1 MRKNEDGMYTY
12 LDVPSKYN
20 CVYKKLLIKLS
31 DLGVDMIKDCTST
44 CKGINRQVINCWN
57 MFQSACAAYT
67 LGYWKQA
74 DLLINYINSSLQFG
88 CDEYTTDEKPVFMIF
103 ELNIP
108 ITITGSQ
115 KIKYNEANFVIAN
128 REYVVEDTLTIYQVI
143 NERENIIASGLSV
156 NSPVKFNELVLNAEV
171 GQVYIFRASVEG
183 QDGET
188 YYSNDYIVECVSV
201 PAMNVMYYGHTD
213 IAPQVFDKMS
223 INDIMAIEGNTP
235 RTITGSNNNTFI
247 IKQKKKIHYLL
258 IPDKLM
264 TLVKAEY
271 GTTLVTTLWDG
282 EEEGAYKTNNPGG
295 IYDGIHYNVFF
306 LYSPSIF
313 DDDIR
318 ITCRNK

>member
-128 REYVVEDTLTIYQVI
+128 REYAVEDTLTIYQVI

-258 IPDKLM
+258 IPDELM

-271 GTTLVTTLWDG
+271 GTILVTTLWDG
-282 EEEGAYKTNNPGG
+282 KEGAYKTNNPGG

>member
-88 CDEYTTDEKPVFMIF
+88 CDEYTTDEKPVFMVF

-223 INDIMAIEGNTP
+223 IDDIMAIEGNTP

-271 GTTLVTTLWDG
+271 GTILVTTLWDG
-282 EEEGAYKTNNPGG
+282 KEGAYKTNNPGG

>member
-57 MFQSACAAYT
+57 MFQSACVAYT

-188 YYSNDYIVECVSV
+188 YYSNDYIVKCVSV

-258 IPDKLM
+258 IPDELM

-271 GTTLVTTLWDG
+271 GTILVTTLWDG
-282 EEEGAYKTNNPGG
+282 EEGAYKTNNPGG

>member
-1 MRKNEDGMYTY
+1 
-12 LDVPSKYN
+12 
-20 CVYKKLLIKLS
+20 
-31 DLGVDMIKDCTST
+31 
-44 CKGINRQVINCWN
+44 

-74 DLLINYINSSLQFG
+74 DLLVNYINTSLQFG
-88 CDEYTTDEKPVFMIF
+88 CTEYTTDEKPVFMIF

-128 REYVVEDTLTIYQVI
+128 REYVVEDTLALYRVI
-143 NERENIIASGLSV
+143 NGSENIIASGLSV

-183 QDGET
+183 EDGET
-188 YYSNDYIVECVSV
+188 YYSNDYIVECVPV

-223 INDIMAIEGNTP
+223 INDIMSIEGNTP
-235 RTITGSNNNTFI
+235 RTITGNTDNTFI

-271 GTTLVTTLWDG
+271 GTILVTTLWDG
-282 EEEGAYKTNNPGG
+282 KEGAYKTNNVGG
-295 IYDGIHYNVFF
+295 IYEGIHYNVFF

>member
-67 LGYWKQA
+67 LGYRKQA

-271 GTTLVTTLWDG
+271 GTILVTTLWDG
-282 EEEGAYKTNNPGG
+282 EEGAYKTNNPGG

-318 ITCRNK
+318 ITCKNK

>member
-271 GTTLVTTLWDG
+271 GTTLVTTLWDR
-282 EEEGAYKTNNPGG
+282 EEGAYKTNNPGG

>member
-128 REYVVEDTLTIYQVI
+128 REYAVEDTLTIYQVI

-188 YYSNDYIVECVSV
+188 YYSNDYIVKCVSV

-223 INDIMAIEGNTP
+223 IDDIMAIEGNTP
-235 RTITGSNNNTFI
+235 RTITGSNNNIFI

-258 IPDKLM
+258 IPDELM

-271 GTTLVTTLWDG
+271 GTILVTTLWDG
-282 EEEGAYKTNNPGG
+282 EEGAYKTNNPGG

>member
-12 LDVPSKYN
+12 LDVPNKYN

-74 DLLINYINSSLQFG
+74 DLLINYINASLALN
-88 CDEYTTDEKPVFMIF
+88 CTEYTTDEKPVFMIF

-128 REYVVEDTLTIYQVI
+128 REYAVEDTLTIYQVI

-188 YYSNDYIVECVSV
+188 YYSNDYIVKCVSV

-258 IPDKLM
+258 IPDELM

-271 GTTLVTTLWDG
+271 GTILVTTLWDG
-282 EEEGAYKTNNPGG
+282 EEGAYKTNNPGG
-295 IYDGIHYNVFF
+295 IYDDIHYNVFF

>member
-57 MFQSACAAYT
+57 MFQSACAAYI

-108 ITITGSQ
+108 IIITGSQ

-128 REYVVEDTLTIYQVI
+128 REYVVEDTLTIYRVI
-143 NERENIIASGLSV
+143 NGRENIIASGLSV
-156 NSPVKFNELVLNAEV
+156 NSPVKFNELVLDAEV
-171 GQVYIFRASVEG
+171 EQVYIFRASVEG
-183 QDGET
+183 EDGET
-188 YYSNDYIVECVSV
+188 YYSNDYIVKCVSV

-223 INDIMAIEGNTP
+223 IDDIMSIEGNTP
-235 RTITGSNNNTFI
+235 RTITGNTNNTFI
-247 IKQKKKIHYLL
+247 IKQEKKIHYLL

-271 GTTLVTTLWDG
+271 GTIFVTTLWDG
-282 EEEGAYKTNNPGG
+282 KEGAYKTNNVGG
-295 IYDGIHYNVFF
+295 IYEGIHYNVFF

>member
-128 REYVVEDTLTIYQVI
+128 REYAVEDTLTIYQVI

-271 GTTLVTTLWDG
+271 GTILVTTLWDG
-282 EEEGAYKTNNPGG
+282 EEGAYKTNNPGG
-295 IYDGIHYNVFF
+295 TYDGIHYNVFF

>member
-57 MFQSACAAYT
+57 MLQSACAAYT

-88 CDEYTTDEKPVFMIF
+88 CDEYTTDEKPVFMKF

-128 REYVVEDTLTIYQVI
+128 REYAVEDTLTIYQVI

-156 NSPVKFNELVLNAEV
+156 NSPVKFNELVLNAEA

-223 INDIMAIEGNTP
+223 ISDIMATEGNTP

-247 IKQKKKIHYLL
+247 IKQEKKIHYLL

-271 GTTLVTTLWDG
+271 GTILVTTLWDG
-282 EEEGAYKTNNPGG
+282 KEGAYKTNNPGG
-295 IYDGIHYNVFF
+295 TYDGIHYNVFF

>member
-57 MFQSACAAYT
+57 MFQSVCAAYT

-188 YYSNDYIVECVSV
+188 YYSNDYIVKCVSV

-271 GTTLVTTLWDG
+271 GTILVTTLWDG
-282 EEEGAYKTNNPGG
+282 EEGAYKTNNPGG

>member
-88 CDEYTTDEKPVFMIF
+88 CDEYTTDEKPVFMTF

-171 GQVYIFRASVEG
+171 GKVYIFRASVEG

-223 INDIMAIEGNTP
+223 INDIMGIEGNTP

-282 EEEGAYKTNNPGG
+282 KEGAYKTNNPGG
-295 IYDGIHYNVFF
+295 TYDGIHYNVFF

>member
-31 DLGVDMIKDCTST
+31 KLGVDMIKDCTST

-271 GTTLVTTLWDG
+271 GTTFVTTLWDG
-282 EEEGAYKTNNPGG
+282 KEGAYKTNNPGG

-318 ITCRNK
+318 ITCKNK

>member
-44 CKGINRQVINCWN
+44 CKGINRQAINCWN

-235 RTITGSNNNTFI
+235 RTITGSNDNTFI

-258 IPDKLM
+258 IPDELM

-271 GTTLVTTLWDG
+271 GTILVTTLWDG
-282 EEEGAYKTNNPGG
+282 EEGAYKTNNPGG

>member
-1 MRKNEDGMYTY
+1 MRKNENGMYTY

-20 CVYKKLLIKLS
+20 CVYKRLLIKLS
-31 DLGVDMIKDCTST
+31 GLGVDMIKDCTST

-74 DLLINYINSSLQFG
+74 DLLVNYINTSLQFG
-88 CDEYTTDEKPVFMIF
+88 CTEYTTDEKPVFMIF

-128 REYVVEDTLTIYQVI
+128 REYVVEDTLTIYRVI
-143 NERENIIASGLSV
+143 NGRENIIASGLSV

-183 QDGET
+183 EDGET

-223 INDIMAIEGNTP
+223 IDDIMSIEGNTP
-235 RTITGSNNNTFI
+235 RTITGNTNNTFI

-258 IPDKLM
+258 IPDELM

-271 GTTLVTTLWDG
+271 GTIFVTTLWDG
-282 EEEGAYKTNNPGG
+282 EEGAYKTNNIGG
-295 IYDGIHYNVFF
+295 IYEGIHYNVFF

>member
-1 MRKNEDGMYTY
+1 MRKNEAGMYTY

-235 RTITGSNNNTFI
+235 RTITGSNDNTFI

-271 GTTLVTTLWDG
+271 GTILVTTLWDG
-282 EEEGAYKTNNPGG
+282 KEGAYKTNNPGG

-318 ITCRNK
+318 ITCKNK

>member
-223 INDIMAIEGNTP
+223 IDDIMAIEGNTP

-271 GTTLVTTLWDG
+271 GTILVTTLWDG
-282 EEEGAYKTNNPGG
+282 KEGAYKTNNPGG

>member
-20 CVYKKLLIKLS
+20 CVYKKLLIKSS

-115 KIKYNEANFVIAN
+115 EMKYNEANFVIAN
-128 REYVVEDTLTIYQVI
+128 REYAVEDTLTIYQVI

-156 NSPVKFNELVLNAEV
+156 NSPAKFNELVLNAEV

-188 YYSNDYIVECVSV
+188 YYSNDYIVKCVPV

-223 INDIMAIEGNTP
+223 IDDIMAIEGNTP

-258 IPDKLM
+258 IPDELM

-271 GTTLVTTLWDG
+271 GTILVTTLWDG
-282 EEEGAYKTNNPGG
+282 EEGAYKTNNPGG
-295 IYDGIHYNVFF
+295 ICDGIHYNVFF

>member
-1 MRKNEDGMYTY
+1 MRKNEDGTYTY

-188 YYSNDYIVECVSV
+188 YYSNDYIVKCVSV

-271 GTTLVTTLWDG
+271 GTILVTTLWDG
-282 EEEGAYKTNNPGG
+282 EEGAYKTNNPGG
-295 IYDGIHYNVFF
+295 IYDDIHYNVFF

>member
-12 LDVPSKYN
+12 LDVPTKYN

-258 IPDKLM
+258 IPDELM

-271 GTTLVTTLWDG
+271 GTILVTTLWDG
-282 EEEGAYKTNNPGG
+282 EEGAYKTNNPGG

>member
-188 YYSNDYIVECVSV
+188 YYSNDYIVKCVSV

-271 GTTLVTTLWDG
+271 GTILVTTLWDG
-282 EEEGAYKTNNPGG
+282 EEGAYKTNNPGG

-318 ITCRNK
+318 ITCKNK

>member
-188 YYSNDYIVECVSV
+188 YYSSDYIVECVSV

-271 GTTLVTTLWDG
+271 GTILVTTLWDG
-282 EEEGAYKTNNPGG
+282 EEGAYKTNNPGG

>member
-88 CDEYTTDEKPVFMIF
+88 CDEYTTDEKPVFMTF

-171 GQVYIFRASVEG
+171 GQIYIFRASVEG

-188 YYSNDYIVECVSV
+188 YYSDDYIVECVSV

-223 INDIMAIEGNTP
+223 INDIIAIEGNTP
-235 RTITGSNNNTFI
+235 RTITGSNDNTFI
-247 IKQKKKIHYLL
+247 IKQEKRIHYLL
-258 IPDKLM
+258 IPDELM

-271 GTTLVTTLWDG
+271 GTILVTTLWDG
-282 EEEGAYKTNNPGG
+282 KEGAYKTNNPGG
-295 IYDGIHYNVFF
+295 TYNGIHYNVFF

>member
-188 YYSNDYIVECVSV
+188 YYSNDYIVECISV

-223 INDIMAIEGNTP
+223 INDIMGIEGNTP

-271 GTTLVTTLWDG
+271 GTILVTTLWDG
-282 EEEGAYKTNNPGG
+282 EEGAYKTNNPGG
-295 IYDGIHYNVFF
+295 TYDGIHYNVFF

>member
-12 LDVPSKYN
+12 LDIPSKYN

-271 GTTLVTTLWDG
+271 GTILVTTLWDG
-282 EEEGAYKTNNPGG
+282 EEGAYKTNNPGG

>member
-57 MFQSACAAYT
+57 MFQSACAAYA
-67 LGYWKQA
+67 LGYWKQT
-74 DLLINYINSSLQFG
+74 DLLVNYINTSLQFG
-88 CDEYTTDEKPVFMIF
+88 CTEYTTDEKPVFMIF

-128 REYVVEDTLTIYQVI
+128 REYVVEDTLTIYRVI
-143 NERENIIASGLSV
+143 NGRENIIASGLSV

-183 QDGET
+183 EDGET

-223 INDIMAIEGNTP
+223 IDDIMSIEGNTP
-235 RTITGSNNNTFI
+235 RTITGNTNNTFI

-258 IPDKLM
+258 IPDELM

-271 GTTLVTTLWDG
+271 GTILVTTLWDG
-282 EEEGAYKTNNPGG
+282 EEGAYKTNNIGG
-295 IYDGIHYNVFF
+295 IYEGIHYNVFF

>member
-44 CKGINRQVINCWN
+44 CKGINRQAINCWN

-258 IPDKLM
+258 IPDELM

-271 GTTLVTTLWDG
+271 GTILVTTLWDG
-282 EEEGAYKTNNPGG
+282 EEGAYKTNNPGG

>member
-57 MFQSACAAYT
+57 MFQSACAAYI

-188 YYSNDYIVECVSV
+188 YYSNDYIVKCVSV

-223 INDIMAIEGNTP
+223 IDDIMAIEGNTP

-271 GTTLVTTLWDG
+271 GTILVTTLWDG
-282 EEEGAYKTNNPGG
+282 EEGAYKTNNPGG
-295 IYDGIHYNVFF
+295 TYDGIHYNVFF
-306 LYSPSIF
+306 LYSPSVF

>member
-223 INDIMAIEGNTP
+223 IDDIIAIEGNTP

-258 IPDKLM
+258 IPDELM

-271 GTTLVTTLWDG
+271 GTILVTTLWDG
-282 EEEGAYKTNNPGG
+282 EEGAYKTNNPGG

>member
-235 RTITGSNNNTFI
+235 RTITGSNSNTFI

-258 IPDKLM
+258 IPDNLM

-271 GTTLVTTLWDG
+271 GTILVTTLWDG
-282 EEEGAYKTNNPGG
+282 EEGAYKTNNPGG

>member
-1 MRKNEDGMYTY
+1 MRKNENGMYTY

-74 DLLINYINSSLQFG
+74 DLLINYINNSLQFG

-213 IAPQVFDKMS
+213 IAPQIFDKMS
-223 INDIMAIEGNTP
+223 INDIIAIEGNTP

-258 IPDKLM
+258 IPDNLM

-271 GTTLVTTLWDG
+271 GITLVTTLWDG
-282 EEEGAYKTNNPGG
+282 EEGAYKTNNPGG

>member
-188 YYSNDYIVECVSV
+188 YYSNDYIVKCVSV

-213 IAPQVFDKMS
+213 IAPQVFDKMF

-235 RTITGSNNNTFI
+235 RTITGSDNNTFI

-271 GTTLVTTLWDG
+271 GTILVTTLWDG
-282 EEEGAYKTNNPGG
+282 KEGAYKTNNPGG

>member
-88 CDEYTTDEKPVFMIF
+88 CDEYTTDEKPVFMTF

-223 INDIMAIEGNTP
+223 IDDIIGIEGNTP

-258 IPDKLM
+258 IPDELM

-271 GTTLVTTLWDG
+271 GTILVTTLWDG
-282 EEEGAYKTNNPGG
+282 EEGAYKTNNPGG

>member
-188 YYSNDYIVECVSV
+188 YYSNDYIVKCVSV

-271 GTTLVTTLWDG
+271 GTIFVTTLWDG
-282 EEEGAYKTNNPGG
+282 EEGAYKTNNPGG

>member
-1 MRKNEDGMYTY
+1 MRKNENGMYTY

-57 MFQSACAAYT
+57 MFQSACVAYT

-74 DLLINYINSSLQFG
+74 DLLINYINNSLQFG

-223 INDIMAIEGNTP
+223 IDDIMGIEGNTP

-258 IPDKLM
+258 IPDELM

-271 GTTLVTTLWDG
+271 GTILVTTLWDG
-282 EEEGAYKTNNPGG
+282 EEGAYKTNNPGG
-295 IYDGIHYNVFF
+295 IYDDIHYNVFF

>member
-143 NERENIIASGLSV
+143 NERENIIVSGLSV

-271 GTTLVTTLWDG
+271 GTILVTTLWDG
-282 EEEGAYKTNNPGG
+282 KEGAYKTNNPGG

-318 ITCRNK
+318 ITCKNK

>member
-115 KIKYNEANFVIAN
+115 KIKYNEANFVIAD

-156 NSPVKFNELVLNAEV
+156 NSPVKFNELVLNAEI

-282 EEEGAYKTNNPGG
+282 KEGAYKTNNPGG

>member
-171 GQVYIFRASVEG
+171 GQVYIFRASAEG

-282 EEEGAYKTNNPGG
+282 KEGAYKTNNPGG